1 MHRRPL
7 LSHLMTGALLGI
19 AGSVRAQPAPAQ
31 FAPWPTRPV
40 TLLVPYVAGGPSDTL
55 ARAVA
60 GPLGAAI
67 GQSVV
72 VENRPGGNGAV
83 AAQLTQ
89 RAAPD
94 GHTLFI
100 AASGILTVNP
110 HVMAH
115 LPYDPIRDFAPLTVA
130 IAAPNLLVA
139 HPGFPATTV
148 AETIAWLKAHP
159 NQASYGTSGI
169 GSSEH
174 LTMELFAQRTGTQ
187 LTHVPYGGGAAAVTD
202 LLAGTTQLSFL
213 NIATVATQVEAG
225 GLKAIAV
232 GSPERHPLFP
242 ALPTVA
248 ETLPGFEGG
257 SWHSFVAPAGTP
269 EPVLA
274 RIHAALAQCL
284 RLPEVEAR
292 LVRIGFS
299 VVASSRA
306 EMAARVAAELARWK
320 DVVQAAGIRP
330 A

>member
-7 LSHLMTGALLGI
+7 LTAALLGI
-19 AGSVRAQPAPAQ
+19 AGSARAQAT
-31 FAPWPTRPV
+31 PWPSRPV

-60 GPLGAAI
+60 VPLGAAI

-72 VENRPGGNGAV
+72 VENRPGANGSV
-83 AAQLTQ
+83 AAQLTL
-89 RAAPD
+89 RSPPD

-110 HVMAH
+110 YVMAH
-115 LPYDPIRDFAPLTVA
+115 LPYDPLRDFAPLTIA

-139 HPGFPATTV
+139 HPAFPPNTG
-148 AETIAWLKAHP
+148 AETIDWLKAHP
-159 NQASYGTSGI
+159 NQGSYGTSGI
-169 GSSEH
+169 GSAEH

-187 LTHVPYGGGAAAVTD
+187 VTHIPYGGGAAAATD
-202 LLAGTTQLSFL
+202 LMAGTTQLSFL
-213 NIATVATQVEAG
+213 NIATVTTQVQAG
-225 GLKAIAV
+225 VLKPIAV
-232 GSPERHPLFP
+232 SSLERHPLFP
-242 ALPTVA
+242 AVPTVA

-257 SWHSFVAPAGTP
+257 SWHSFVAPAATP
-269 EPVLA
+269 DAVLT
-274 RIHAALAQCL
+274 RIHTALTRCL

-292 LVRIGFS
+292 LTRIGFS
-299 VVASSRA
+299 VVASTRA
-306 EMAARVAAELARWK
+306 EMAARIATELARWK

>member
-7 LSHLMTGALLGI
+7 LTAALLG
-19 AGSVRAQPAPAQ
+19 AAAPARAQS
-31 FAPWPTRPV
+31 APWPSRPV

-55 ARAVA
+55 ARAVSV
-60 GPLGAAI
+60 PLGAAI
-67 GQSVV
+67 GQPVV

-83 AAQLTQ
+83 AAQLTL

-100 AASGILTVNP
+100 AASGILTLNP
-110 HVMAH
+110 YVMAH
-115 LPYDPIRDFAPLTVA
+115 LPYDPVRDFAPLTVA

-139 HPGFPATTV
+139 HPAFPPGTV

-187 LTHVPYGGGAAAVTD
+187 LTHVPYGGGAAATTD
-202 LLAGTTQLSFL
+202 LIAGTTQLSFL
-213 NIATVATQVEAG
+213 NIATVSSQVQAGALKGIATG
-225 GLKAIAV
+225 G
-232 GSPERHPLFP
+232 SERHPLFP
-242 ALPTVA
+242 AVPTVA

-257 SWHSFVAPAGTP
+257 SWHSFVAPAATP
-269 EPVLA
+269 EAVLA
-274 RIHAALAQCL
+274 RIHAALAACL
-284 RLPEVEAR
+284 RLPEVEVR
-292 LVRIGFS
+292 LTRIGFS
-299 VVASSRA
+299 VVASTRA
-306 EMAARVAAELARWK
+306 EMAARVASELARWK
-320 DVVQAAGIRP
+320 DVVRAAGIRP

>member
-7 LSHLMTGALLGI
+7 LTAALLGI
-19 AGSVRAQPAPAQ
+19 AGRAHGQT
-31 FAPWPTRPV
+31 APWPSRPL
-40 TLLVPYVAGGPSDTL
+40 TLLVPSVAGGPSVVL

-67 GQSVV
+67 GQGVV

-83 AAQLTQ
+83 AAQAAL
-89 RAAPD
+89 RAPAD

-115 LPYDPIRDFAPLTVA
+115 LPYDPVRDFAPLTIA

-139 HPGFPATTV
+139 HPSFPPNTV
-148 AETIAWLKAHP
+148 AETIEWLKANP
-159 NQASYGTSGI
+159 ARASYGTSGI
-169 GSSEH
+169 GSAEH

-187 LTHVPYGGGAAAVTD
+187 VTHVPYGGGAAAMTD
-202 LLAGTTQLSFL
+202 MMAGTTLFSFL
-213 NIATVATQVEAG
+213 NIATVTTQVQAG
-225 GLKAIAV
+225 ALKGIAV
-232 GSPERHPLFP
+232 SGLQRHPLFP
-242 ALPTVA
+242 AVPTVA

-257 SWHSFVAPAGTP
+257 SWHSFVAPAATP

-274 RIHAALAQCL
+274 RLNAALVQCL
-284 RLPEVEAR
+284 RLPEVTAR
-292 LVRIGFS
+292 LTGIGFS
-299 VVASSRA
+299 VVAGSRA
-306 EMAARVAAELARWK
+306 EMAARVTTELARWN
-320 DVVQAAGIRP
+320 DVVRAAGIRP